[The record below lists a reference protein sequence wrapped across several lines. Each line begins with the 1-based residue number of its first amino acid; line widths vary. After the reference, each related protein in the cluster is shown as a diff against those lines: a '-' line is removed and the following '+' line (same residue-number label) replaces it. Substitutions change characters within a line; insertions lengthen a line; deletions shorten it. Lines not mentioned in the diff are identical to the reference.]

1 VTYTTIT
8 EDTPQMEVGYGGATL
23 YMRAGGVKS

>member
-8 EDTPQMEVGYGGATL
+8 EDTLQMEAGYGGATL
-23 YMRAGGVKS
+23 YLRAGN